1 MPRGGPRPNSGPKP
15 GAAGRSVAAIQTK
28 KILGELYERVDLK
41 PPVDILWEAANNCL
55 CDRDGE
61 PIDMPLELRIKSA
74 IAASAISHSRPPV
87 EGPEGGQRQTVA
99 LITIYGD
106 NLAEGIAPPA
116 LEGEFEEVAEA
127 AD

>member
-1 MPRGGPRPNSGPKP
+1 MPRGGARPNSGPKP

-41 PPVDILWEAANNCL
+41 PPVVILWEAANNCL

-61 PIDMPLELRIKSA
+61 PIDMPLELRIQSA
-74 IAASAISHSRPPV
+74 IAASAISHSRPPIEAAAGDQV
-87 EGPEGGQRQTVA
+87 KAVA
-99 LITIYGD
+99 FVMLLDDGEETQ
-106 NLAEGIAPPA
+106 LEMPA
-116 LEGEFEEVAEA
+116 TDAVFEELEA